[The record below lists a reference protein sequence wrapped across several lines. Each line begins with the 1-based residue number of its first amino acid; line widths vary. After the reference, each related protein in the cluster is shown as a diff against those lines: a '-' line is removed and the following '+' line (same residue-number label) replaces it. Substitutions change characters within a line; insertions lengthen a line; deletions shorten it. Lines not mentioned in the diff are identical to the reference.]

1 MALIDLWKRSREELA
16 GKRLA
21 QIIGLAGSGKL
32 KDDND
37 ASQEFRHLLSN
48 VPTNLLVE
56 YADQCLTDKFDDSG
70 LALQDIVN
78 QLGKRLGFST
88 TEGRYRG
95 TTSQI
100 GFDGIWRSP
109 QGHSLIVEVK
119 TTDAYRIDLNVIAG
133 YRRALISDARL
144 SEEGS
149 SMLIVVGRQDTGDL
163 EAQIRG
169 SKHAWDVRLISL
181 DALGRLVKLKEA
193 LEDPSTINKVYD
205 VLVPREFTRV
215 DGIIDLVF
223 STAEESRED
232 AEPQVDDDNQRP
244 KFIPASFHEACVNR
258 LQTHFGVDLIR
269 QSKATFLNP
278 DESLV
283 VVCTV
288 SREHALARGSFYWFA
303 FHPHQR
309 DTLSRAG
316 KAYVAFGCGSEATI
330 VLVPFAEFDTWLGS
344 LNITKKP
351 DRMYWHV
358 HIRRDKHGIFLD
370 RKKGFERIDLKRF
383 VLPEGP

>member
-32 KDDND
+32 RDDND

-48 VPTNLLVE
+48 VPTDLLVE
-56 YADQCLTDKFDDSG
+56 YADQCLSDKFDDSG

-109 QGHSLIVEVK
+109 EAHSLIVEVK

-133 YRRALISDARL
+133 YRRALIAEDKV
-144 SEEGS
+144 SEEES

-181 DALGRLVKLKEA
+181 DALCRLVKLKEK
-193 LEDPSTINKVYD
+193 LEDPATVGKVYD
-205 VLVPREFTRV
+205 VLMPREFTKV

-223 STAEESRED
+223 STTEEAREET
-232 AEPQVDDDNQRP
+232 EPLEDEEEGPQFVPVN
-244 KFIPASFHEACVNR
+244 FHEACAR
-258 LQTHFGVDLIR
+258 RIEKSLGVSLIR
-269 QSKATFLNP
+269 LTKASFTNS
-278 DESLV
+278 EAAIT
-283 VVCTV
+283 VVCAV
-288 SREHALARGSFYWFA
+288 SREYTTQRGPGYWFA

-309 DTLSRAG
+309 ALLA
-316 KAYVAFGCGSEATI
+316 KAAKPYVAFGCASAETLLLI
-330 VLVPFAEFDTWLGS
+330 PFGQFDSWISGFNTTTTDDG
-344 LNITKKP
+344 
-351 DRMYWHV
+351 RMYWHV
-358 HIRRDKHGIFLD
+358 HLRRESKGMLLN
-370 RKKGFERIDLKRF
+370 RKKGFDRIDVSSYLI
-383 VLPEGP
+383 